1 MLIDYLGAPYDNV
14 FSWTM
19 RWSTDAIIQE
29 THAYFD
35 SALVTKILLENEVGV
50 HTYNDKRDVL
60 QVGPMGSNCKS

>member
-1 MLIDYLGAPYDNV
+1 
-14 FSWTM
+14 M

-50 HTYNDKRDVL
+50 YTYRDERDVL
-60 QVGPMGSNCKS
+60 QVGPMGSNCKSGV